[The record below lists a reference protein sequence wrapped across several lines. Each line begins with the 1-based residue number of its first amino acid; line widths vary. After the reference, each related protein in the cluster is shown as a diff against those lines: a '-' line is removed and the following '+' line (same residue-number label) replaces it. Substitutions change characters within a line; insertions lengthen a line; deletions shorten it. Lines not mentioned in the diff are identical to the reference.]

1 MKTCPCCGKE
11 ILENSKRCPK
21 CHIKIEDDFSND
33 TLNFV
38 DETENQYKTLN
49 DRELEELKVKLMFEL
64 LKSQEYIKSNTTTIK
79 NVAMISFIVGIIVGI
94 MAIILTV
101 IGG

>member
-1 MKTCPCCGKE
+1 MKTCPCCGNE
-11 ILENSKRCPK
+11 IPEDSKRCPK
-21 CHIKIEDDFSND
+21 CHIKIDDDFSNE

-49 DRELEELKVKLMFEL
+49 DRELEELKIKLMLEL
-64 LKSQEYIKSNTTTIK
+64 LKSQEHIKSNTNTIK
-79 NVAMISFIVGIIVGI
+79 NIVTIAFVVSVFVGIVS
-94 MAIILTV
+94 IILAV